1 MVLEFEVG
9 ILFLA
14 LFVFLQQLYLFADVL
29 LFSGKLSF
37 FDVELAHFRLVAF
50 ALLLKLLL
58 QFDTFGAQFLLG
70 LFSNL
75 QLEIKFIRDAL
86 VKELSPLRKTLVT
99 KFKANFFAV
108 RPFRTI
114 FQEIVLEILYIR
126 LEHIE
131 L

>member
-1 MVLEFEVG
+1 
-9 ILFLA
+9 
-14 LFVFLQQLYLFADVL
+14 
-29 LFSGKLSF
+29 
-37 FDVELAHFRLVAF
+37 
-50 ALLLKLLL
+50 LL
-58 QFDTFGAQFLLG
+58 QFQALRAQFLLG

>member
-1 MVLEFEVG
+1 LVLEFEVG

-58 QFDTFGAQFLLG
+58 QF
-70 LFSNL
+70 
-75 QLEIKFIRDAL
+75 
-86 VKELSPLRKTLVT
+86 
-99 KFKANFFAV
+99 
-108 RPFRTI
+108 
-114 FQEIVLEILYIR
+114 
-126 LEHIE
+126 
-131 L
+131 